1 MINVIEQRIKIAHR
15 EEKIL
20 LQQIEERNLI
30 DASNVVHI
38 TGVAVYPHREQLI
51 GDIDGVNTDYR
62 TTYEF
67 RNNLTFVF
75 KNGII
80 QNLGNDYSEIDNSV
94 IRFTEP
100 PKSDGMIDDL
110 HIIYYKN

>member
-15 EEKIL
+15 EKKIL

-38 TGVAVYPHREQLI
+38 TGCAVYPHREQLI
-51 GDIDGVNTDYR
+51 GDIDGVNTDYI

-80 QNLGNDYSEIDNSV
+80 QNLGNDYSEIDNSI
-94 IRFTEP
+94 IRFDEA
-100 PKSDGMIDDL
+100 PKNDGFEDDL
-110 HIIYYKN
+110 FIIYFRR

>member
-38 TGVAVYPHREQLI
+38 TGAAVYPHREQLI
-51 GDIDGVNTDYR
+51 GDIDGVNTDFI
-62 TTYEF
+62 TAYEF

-80 QNLGNDYSEIDNSV
+80 QKLGNDYSEIDNSV

-110 HIIYYKN
+110 HIIYYKK

>member
-1 MINVIEQRIKIAHR
+1 LIKVIEQKINVAH
-15 EEKIL
+15 L
-20 LQQIEERNLI
+20 EERNVI
-30 DASNVVHI
+30 NSQNVVHI
-38 TGVAVYPHREQLI
+38 TGGAVYPHSEQLI
-51 GDIDGVNTDYR
+51 GVIDGVNTDYR

-75 KNGII
+75 KNGIK
-80 QNLGNDYSEIDNSV
+80 QSLGNDYSEIDNSI

-110 HIIYYKN
+110 SIIYYRR

>member
-38 TGVAVYPHREQLI
+38 TGGAVYPHREQLI
-51 GDIDGVNTDYR
+51 GDIDGVNTDFI
-62 TTYEF
+62 TTYEY

-80 QNLGNDYSEIDNSV
+80 QSLGNDYSEIDNSI

-110 HIIYYKN
+110 SIIYYRR